1 MTSEVA
7 VHEAGHFLVGLKIGR
22 KVVDVWVQ
30 GKEGCVEI
38 EPFRWFPGGVA
49 RIHRAWR

>member
-1 MTSEVA
+1 VA
-7 VHEAGHFLVGLKIGR
+7 GYEAGHFLVGLKIGR

-38 EPFRWFPGGVA
+38 EPFRWRRGPHPPGFSSLKSA
-49 RIHRAWR
+49 QE